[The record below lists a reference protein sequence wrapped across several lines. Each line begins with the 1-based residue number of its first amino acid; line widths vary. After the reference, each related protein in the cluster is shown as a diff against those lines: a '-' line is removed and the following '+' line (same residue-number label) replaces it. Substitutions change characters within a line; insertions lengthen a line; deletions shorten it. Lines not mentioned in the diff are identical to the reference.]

1 MRCGDSSLVDNIS
14 CNRMEPSRRLCEV
27 TISPLSNS
35 VNSVLPPP
43 TSAIRA
49 LSRLTPRAS
58 PTAWQTA
65 ETVSRLSS
73 EVPITSTCRPV
84 AMKTRSRKVSAL
96 PASRAALVATARTR
110 STL

>member
-1 MRCGDSSLVDNIS
+1 M
-14 CNRMEPSRRLCEV
+14 
-27 TISPLSNS
+27 
-35 VNSVLPPP
+35 LPPP
-43 TSAIRA
+43 TSAMTA
-49 LSRLTPRAS
+49 SSWFTPRAS

-84 AMKTRSRKVSAL
+84 AMKMRSRKVSAL

-110 STL
+110 SAL